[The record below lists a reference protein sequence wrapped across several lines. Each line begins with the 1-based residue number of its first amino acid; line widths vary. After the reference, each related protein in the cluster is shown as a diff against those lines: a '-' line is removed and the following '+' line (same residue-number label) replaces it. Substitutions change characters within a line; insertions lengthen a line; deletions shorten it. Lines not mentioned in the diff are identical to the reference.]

1 MNIVSEFLTTIENL
15 VQSGAASNAA
25 KIANA
30 ISPVFFA
37 AIGVYVIF
45 IAYEIIYSQRDVIM
59 SEVTKTIMAF
69 TAVGAFTYS
78 APYYA
83 QYVIPFVMHAGQD
96 LSSAVTG
103 NSDVATSVD
112 NLWGLC

>member
-1 MNIVSEFLTTIENL
+1 
-15 VQSGAASNAA
+15 
-25 KIANA
+25 
-30 ISPVFFA
+30 
-37 AIGVYVIF
+37 VIF

-103 NSDVATSVD
+103 NLMWQPVLITY
-112 NLWGLC
+112 GLPYHQQ